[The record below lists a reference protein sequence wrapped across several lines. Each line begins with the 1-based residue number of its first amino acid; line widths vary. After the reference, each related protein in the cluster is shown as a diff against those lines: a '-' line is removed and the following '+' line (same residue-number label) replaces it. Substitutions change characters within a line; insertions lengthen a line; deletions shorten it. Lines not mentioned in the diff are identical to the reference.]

1 MPDPAVPLALFDDL
15 AELRDAALILAGI
28 AACALALIFLLF
40 VVKVSAIAYRIV
52 RRLQRFHDHRVA
64 GSVAAADEKLAA
76 WLEADRWSAR
86 GLLELIQL
94 AAQRVQARR
103 APPPKKRRL
112 FGLLPP
118 S

>member
-1 MPDPAVPLALFDDL
+1 MPDAAVPLALFDDL

-28 AACALALIFLLF
+28 AASALALIFLIF
-40 VVKVSAIAYRIV
+40 VVKASLVAYRIV
-52 RRLQRFHDHRVA
+52 RRLQRFHDNRVA
-64 GSVAAADEKLAA
+64 GGVEAADDQLAA

-94 AAQRVQARR
+94 AGQQVRARR

-118 S
+118 A